1 MSVSGTLGSLLQ
13 GVSQQP
19 AHIRNDGQVTEQ
31 INMVSDVVRG
41 LTSRPASDLQAYNA
55 TTTPD
60 LAFRNIVIDGDRFQ
74 VGFKAGDLEI
84 LDASG
89 TTMTFTPDAGTLD
102 YVGTNMEI
110 YVYDE
115 VPYLLNR
122 DKVTAM
128 DASTTAALAE
138 VKQDEGYIV
147 CFGGQFSHTYTASL
161 EYTDGTV
168 ATGTYVAPDGTT
180 AGDAAKSAA
189 DYIAN
194 QVKLSLA
201 ASPNL
206 KAGTVISV
214 VDSVIRVK
222 GAPDLKLTVADGSNG
237 LVMRAQTN
245 TAKSIVDLTPLAV
258 HGTLVRIVG
267 ITGEEDDFWMRFQ
280 IEDKAVGAGFG
291 SEGIWQEWFNP
302 NEASSFDLT
311 TMPHIL
317 TRTGTTTFTLS
328 QGEWLGRRVG
338 DSLTSPA
345 PDFVGNTI
353 RDINGFQSRL
363 TFIAGPHVAMSR
375 TDQPRDFFKKSATAD
390 LDSDPISIVSTA
402 EREFELEWIVPF
414 DRDLIIFADYSQFLI
429 TGSIALTP
437 SNASLVQ
444 TTNFEM
450 GKGARPA
457 STGRTLLFP
466 FEQGS
471 FAGVKE
477 FFSES
482 AVDASDATSITQ
494 VQDEYMGGKVTAL
507 TASTNFSFV
516 IVQTDDVTTQ
526 NVLFVHQYYWQ
537 DQTKAQASW
546 SKWILPYA
554 VRNVFFSGSAVN
566 VLMYD
571 SVLGYVQTSMNLDIP
586 DNAETGYPVKLDV
599 LDNYTVATVS
609 GDYVLPDYVVTD
621 YVETGTAEAAKTYL
635 DLPWGNALLVQ
646 GTGCAVP
653 GQAISSVNITDLGG
667 GTWRYLVS
675 NVTAPNGSTVLAG
688 LAFESLVK
696 PTMPFI
702 RDKENRAIKN
712 TKLVV
717 TEFVVYFDESGYMD
731 SRMTSRYRADDA
743 LFSNQEIVTAFDP
756 EDPDGIGIRSGEF
769 VIPWGE
775 RSDWSELTV
784 SSSDVRPMTI
794 LEVEWVGQILTRG
807 RRL

>member
-1 MSVSGTLGSLLQ
+1 MSVSGTLGALLQ

-41 LTSRPASDLQAYNA
+41 LTSRPASDLQTFNTNA
-55 TTTPD
+55 APALD
-60 LAFRNIVIDGDRFQ
+60 FRNVVIDGDRFQ
-74 VGFKAGDLEI
+74 VGFKAGVLEV
-84 LDASG
+84 LDEAG
-89 TTMTFTPDAGTLD
+89 VNMTCTADAGTLS
-102 YVGTNMEI
+102 YVGTDMEV
-110 YVYDE
+110 YVYDKI
-115 VPYLLNR
+115 PYLLNR
-122 DKVTAM
+122 DKVAAM
-128 DASTTAALAE
+128 DPSTTATLAD
-138 VKQDEGYIV
+138 VVQDEGYVV
-147 CFGGQFSHTYTASL
+147 CLGGQFSHTYTVSL

-168 ATGTYVAPDGTT
+168 ATGSYTAPDGTT
-180 AGDAAKSAA
+180 AGDAAKSASN
-189 DYIAN
+189 YIAD
-194 QVKLSLA
+194 QLRTSLA
-201 ASPNL
+201 GSGSI
-206 KAGTVISV
+206 KAGTAVSV
-214 VDSVIRVK
+214 SGSVIRIT
-222 GAPDLKLTVADGSNG
+222 GAPDLKLTVSDGSNG
-237 LVMRAQTN
+237 LVLRAQTN
-245 TAKSIVDLTPLAV
+245 TAKNPEDLTPLAV
-258 HGTLVRIVG
+258 HGALVKVEG
-267 ITGEEDDFWMRFQ
+267 VTGDEDDLWMRFE
-280 IEDKAVGAGFG
+280 IADKAVGAGFG
-291 SEGIWQEWFNP
+291 SDGIWKEWFNP
-302 NEASSFDLT
+302 SEVSQFDLS

-317 TRTGTTTFTLS
+317 TRTGPTTFNLS

-338 DSLTSPA
+338 DTVTAPA

-363 TFIAGPHVAMSR
+363 VFVAGPYVAMSR
-375 TDQPRDFFKKSATAD
+375 TEKPRDFFKRSATTEVA
-390 LDSDPISIVSTA
+390 SDPISIVSTS

-477 FFSES
+477 FFSEPS
-482 AVDASDATSITQ
+482 VDASDAMSITQ
-494 VQDEYMGGKVTAL
+494 TQDEYMRGKVTDL

-516 IVQTDDVTTQ
+516 IVQTDDPATQ

-546 SKWILPYA
+546 SKWVLPYA
-554 VRNVFFSGSAVN
+554 VRNVLFAGSSVN
-566 VLMYD
+566 ILMYD
-571 SVLGYVQTSMNLDIP
+571 DTLGYIQTSLDLDIP
-586 DNAETGYPVKLDV
+586 ENPETGYPVKLDV
-599 LDNYTVATVS
+599 LGNYTVTVVS
-609 GDYVLPDYVVTD
+609 GDYVLPDFVAPS
-621 YVETGTAEAAKTYL
+621 YVETGVAEASKTYV
-635 DLPWGNALLVQ
+635 DLPWPTALLVQ

-653 GQAISSVNITDLGG
+653 GQTISSVNITDLGTG
-667 GTWRYLVS
+667 FWRYLVS
-675 NVTAPNGSTVLAG
+675 DRTAPDGATVLAG
-688 LAFESLVK
+688 LSYESIVQ

-702 RDKENRAIKN
+702 RDKAGRAVKN

-717 TEFVVYFDESGYMD
+717 TEFIVYFDESGYMD
-731 SRMTSRYRADDA
+731 STMSSRYRSTDTM
-743 LFSNQEIVTAFDP
+743 FSNKEVVTAFDP
-756 EDPDGIGIRSGEF
+756 EDPAGIGIRTGEF